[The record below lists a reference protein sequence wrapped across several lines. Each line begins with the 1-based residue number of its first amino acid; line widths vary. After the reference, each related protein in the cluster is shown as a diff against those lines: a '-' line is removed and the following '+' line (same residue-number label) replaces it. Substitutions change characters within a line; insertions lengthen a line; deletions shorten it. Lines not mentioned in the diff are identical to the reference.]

1 MTMHGA
7 AAESAPW
14 LSVVNEGPARA
25 IENRMGCEVEGTME
39 RRDKGAAL
47 SSAANKHADGH

>member
-7 AAESAPW
+7 SAESAPW
-14 LSVVNEGPARA
+14 LSVVNEGPAWA
-25 IENRMGCEVEGTME
+25 IKNRMGCEVEGTME
-39 RRDKGAAL
+39 RRDKGTAL

>member
-7 AAESAPW
+7 SAESAPW
-14 LSVVNEGPARA
+14 LSAVNEGPACA
-25 IENRMGCEVEGTME
+25 IKNRMGCEEVEGT
-39 RRDKGAAL
+39 KGWRET